1 MNDSKI
7 PVRYAKALLELTE
20 EKKITEKVYNDILL
34 IDELIKLP
42 DVRDFLLSPV
52 ISSGKKNTILLNVIS
67 RKLDEITVSFLTMVF
82 TNKRENYLES
92 ITRDYIT
99 GVKSKRKIKTVEITT
114 AIALDTNQK
123 ENFRKQILKY
133 YKGELEFE
141 TKVNA
146 DLVGGFIIQV
156 DDLLYD
162 ASVKRQLRNI
172 QNTLIKEKL

>member
-20 EKKITEKVYNDILL
+20 EKKLTEKVYKDIVL
-34 IDELIKLP
+34 IHELVKLP
-42 DVRDFLLSPV
+42 DIRDFLQSPV
-52 ISSGKKNTILLNVIS
+52 ISSVKKNTILLNVIS
-67 RKLDEITVSFLTMVF
+67 EKLNDVTLSFLMLVF
-82 TNKRENYLES
+82 NKKRENYLES

-114 AIALDTNQK
+114 AIKLDENQK
-123 ENFRKQILKY
+123 ENFRKQILKS